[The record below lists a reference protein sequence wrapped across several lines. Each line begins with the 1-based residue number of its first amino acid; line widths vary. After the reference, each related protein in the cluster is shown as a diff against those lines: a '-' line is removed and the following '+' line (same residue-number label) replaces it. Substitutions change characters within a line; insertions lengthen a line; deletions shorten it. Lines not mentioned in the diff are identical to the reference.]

1 MFSKSQDEPSQKTG
15 AFAEIVGAPAPTII
29 SVDMRVSGDMRTDGD
44 VQIDGVVDGDIQSS
58 TISIG
63 KTAEVNGEVIAE
75 KVKVFGRVNG
85 RIRGK
90 EVCLMETAEVNGDII
105 HESLEINRGA
115 FIDGIVKRSVNEET
129 KPVKGRPA
137 GRAGHRRQEGRGE
150 GQRDV
155 KAESGKDDLKTDLKA
170 TISGDAGS
178 DKADAPAAKKA
189 GAPPRGRRFQLAL
202 PVRSASAKRAGSTFP
217 PEQTMATVL
226 PAAS

>member
-1 MFSKSQDEPSQKTG
+1 MFSKSQDEPSQKSG

-63 KTAEVNGEVIAE
+63 KTAEVNGEVVAE

-90 EVCLMETAEVNGDII
+90 EVSLMETAEVNGDIV

-115 FIDGIVKRSVNEET
+115 FIDGIVKRSVNEEP
-129 KPVKGRPA
+129 KPVKVDLLVPPGDA
-137 GRAGHRRQEGRGE
+137 KKDE
-150 GQRDV
+150 V
-155 KAESGKDDLKTDLKA
+155 KGKPEDLKKADEAKDDLKADLKA
-170 TISGDAGS
+170 GDDKS
-178 DKADAPAAKKA
+178 DTPAVKKA
-189 GAPPRGRRFQLAL
+189 GG
-202 PVRSASAKRAGSTFP
+202 KAGS
-217 PEQTMATVL
+217 
-226 PAAS
+226 

>member
-1 MFSKSQDEPSQKTG
+1 MFSKSQDEPSQKSG

-63 KTAEVNGEVIAE
+63 KTAEVNGEVVAE

-90 EVCLMETAEVNGDII
+90 EVSLMETAEVNGDIV

-115 FIDGIVKRSVNEET
+115 FIDGIVKRSVNEEP
-129 KPVKGRPA
+129 KPVKVDLLVPPGDA
-137 GRAGHRRQEGRGE
+137 KKDDAKAEDDKDAKADDAKD
-150 GQRDV
+150 DV
-155 KAESGKDDLKTDLKA
+155 KPDLKA
-170 TISGDAGS
+170 D
-178 DKADAPAAKKA
+178 DKTDSPMAKKA
-189 GAPPRGRRFQLAL
+189 GGKA
-202 PVRSASAKRAGSTFP
+202 AG
-217 PEQTMATVL
+217 
-226 PAAS
+226 

>member
-44 VQIDGVVDGDIQSS
+44 VQVDGVVDGDIQSS

-115 FIDGIVKRSVNEET
+115 FIDGIVKRSVNEEA
-129 KPVKGRPA
+129 KPVKVDLLVAPGA
-137 GRAGHRRQEGRGE
+137 DAKKDESK
-150 GQRDV
+150 DKDA
-155 KAESGKDDLKTDLKA
+155 KAESAKDDDLKADADKDDDL
-170 TISGDAGS
+170 
-178 DKADAPAAKKA
+178 KADAPTAKKA
-189 GAPPRGRRFQLAL
+189 GG
-202 PVRSASAKRAGSTFP
+202 KAGS
-217 PEQTMATVL
+217 
-226 PAAS
+226 

>member
-1 MFSKSQDEPSQKTG
+1 MFSKSQDEPSQKSGANKSG

-44 VQIDGVVDGDIQSS
+44 VQVDGVVDGDIQSS

-90 EVCLMETAEVNGDII
+90 EVSLMETAEVNGDII

-115 FIDGIVKRSVNEET
+115 FIDGIVKRSVNEEA
-129 KPVKGRPA
+129 KPVKVDLLVAPGTDA
-137 GRAGHRRQEGRGE
+137 KKDEAK
-150 GQRDV
+150 DA
-155 KAESGKDDLKTDLKA
+155 KAESGKDDDLKA
-170 TISGDAGS
+170 EADK
-178 DKADAPAAKKA
+178 DDLKADAPTAKKA
-189 GAPPRGRRFQLAL
+189 GG
-202 PVRSASAKRAGSTFP
+202 KAGS
-217 PEQTMATVL
+217 
-226 PAAS
+226 